1 MCETGGCGVVW
12 WLGVELNSCS
22 KNEGAVW
29 WADIFR
35 STSSLVMNGQELCSI
50 TGEPCLSPRF
60 PPTFLLVVVYVCV
73 WGGGGGGGN

>member
-1 MCETGGCGVVW
+1 MW

-35 STSSLVMNGQELCSI
+35 STSSLVMNCQELCSI
-50 TGEPCLSPRF
+50 TGEPCLSPC
-60 PPTFLLVVVYVCV
+60 LSLSGGLCV
-73 WGGGGGGGN
+73 WGWGVGGGN